1 MKNIFIKPIFLS
13 ILSIGLFT
21 SCVND
26 DEFAIPKIVP
36 VYFSEEFDDID
47 FNQDFDYEGWT
58 NFAEAGSKVWI
69 ERDFTSN
76 GETEGYVQF
85 SSFQSG
91 EASNIGWLVTPAI
104 NIGSAGDAGLSFSS
118 ASNFVTSPD
127 NKLEVFISSDYDG
140 TDVLGATWIKLDAKV
155 ADSTT
160 NKYTYIPSGLID
172 LSSYSGNIHIAF
184 KVTGNSTN
192 LTGLFQVDKIKV
204 FSLN

>member
-21 SCVND
+21 SCAND
-26 DEFAIPKIVP
+26 DDFAIPKIIP
-36 VYFSEEFDDID
+36 VYFSEDFNQID

-58 NFAEAGSKVWI
+58 NFSAAGSKVWI
-69 ERDFTSN
+69 ERDFN
-76 GETEGYVQF
+76 NDGYAQF

-91 EASNIGWLVTPAI
+91 DASNIGWLITPAI
-104 NIGSAGDAGLSFSS
+104 NIGSAGDANLSFSS

-127 NKLEVFISSDYDG
+127 NKLEVFVSNDYNG
-140 TDVLGATWIKLDAKV
+140 TDVLAATWTKLDAKV

-160 NKYTYIPSGLID
+160 NKYTYIPSGSID

-184 KVTGNSTN
+184 KVTGNSSN

-204 FSLN
+204 YSLN